1 MKTLRF
7 TLVAFCITLFMSC
20 NTTPQYH
27 LKGTLS
33 GQFENDYNG
42 KTVYLLS
49 KPNSEAVKLDSCV
62 IVNNEFSF
70 VREVKE
76 PNELRWIEYTD
87 FYSPLLFIE
96 EEGEINIKIG
106 DNGRTIGGTAANDSY
121 QQFTDSLYALF
132 VDSHIFVEEL
142 TKLQNTGELS
152 LDKYKEC
159 DMKMEAYMNM
169 LEDYVLDYIT
179 SHIDKPIAKYM
190 VYEDTYFFTH
200 PKKVKD
206 IIDKVIKDS
215 KSPQEEKSISYIDS
229 ALATSVGQQYK
240 NVEGVNIVGEEVSLS
255 NHIGRSKVV
264 LVEFWASW
272 CGPCRDYSPVL
283 KQLLT
288 KYKTTDLRVIG
299 VTLDERKEDWIR
311 ATKEDSITWSQIAPL
326 GKIDVGRLYGFRGIP
341 YTMLI
346 DDKGVIRERGTFS
359 DIVLDK
365 KIQALLEE

>member
-1 MKTLRF
+1 M
-7 TLVAFCITLFMSC
+7 LFMSC

-27 LKGTLS
+27 LKGVLS

-49 KPNSEAVKLDSCV
+49 KPNSDAVKLDSCV
-62 IVNNEFSF
+62 IANNEFSF

-76 PNELRWIEYTD
+76 PNELKWIEYAD

-96 EEGEINIKIG
+96 EEGEINVKIG
-106 DNGRTIGGTAANDSY
+106 GDGPTVGGAAANDSY

-132 VDSHIFVEEL
+132 VDSHIFVKEL
-142 TKLQNTGELS
+142 TKLQDAGELS

-159 DMKMEAYMNM
+159 NMKMEAYMNM

-215 KSPQEEKSISYIDS
+215 KSPQEEKFISYIDS
-229 ALATSVGQQYK
+229 ALATSVGQLYK
-240 NVEGVNIVGEEVSLS
+240 NIEGVNIDGEEVALS
-255 NHIGRSKVV
+255 DYIGQSKVV
-264 LVEFWASW
+264 LVDFWASW

-288 KYKTTDLRVIG
+288 KYKATDLRVIG

-326 GKIDVGRLYGFRGIP
+326 GKVDVGRLYGFRGIP

-346 DDKGVIRERGTFS
+346 DDKGVIRERGTFFGMS
-359 DIVLDK
+359 LDM
-365 KIQALLEE
+365 KIQVLLEE